1 MPSANSRRKT
11 NGNGAKRQP
20 PLPRQDWFSWFAQEG
35 SRVAGKPVAFL
46 SALGLVA
53 GWAIM
58 GPFVGF
64 SETWQLFINTMTTI
78 ITFLMV
84 FLIQSTQSRDTLALQ
99 VKLAEL
105 VLHMPGVPDRIADAE
120 DMSVKQLEGLHEQ
133 YKTRARSKMRKADRG
148 KPRRA

>member
-11 NGNGAKRQP
+11 DGNGSKRQP
-20 PLPRQDWFSWFAQEG
+20 PIPHQDWFSWFAHEG
-35 SRVAGKPVAFL
+35 SRLAGKPAAFL
-46 SALGLVA
+46 SALGIVA

-64 SETWQLFINTMTTI
+64 SETWQLFINTTTTI

-84 FLIQSTQSRDTLALQ
+84 FLIQSTQNRDTLALQ

-105 VLHMPGVPDRIADAE
+105 ILHMPGAPNQIADAE
-120 DMSVKQLEGLHEQ
+120 DMSVKQLERLHEQ
-133 YKTRARSKMRKADRG
+133 YKTRARSKMRKAERG
-148 KPRRA
+148 KLRR

>member
-11 NGNGAKRQP
+11 NENGSKRQP
-20 PLPRQDWFSWFAQEG
+20 PIPHQDWFSWFSQEG
-35 SRVAGKPVAFL
+35 SRLAGKPVAFL
-46 SALGLVA
+46 GALGLVA

-64 SETWQLFINTMTTI
+64 SETWQLVINTTTTI

-84 FLIQSTQSRDTLALQ
+84 FLIQSTQNRDTLALQ

-105 VLHMPGVPDRIADAE
+105 ILHMPGVPNQIADAE

-133 YKTRARSKMRKADRG
+133 YKTRARSKMRKVGRG